1 MTTTTQ
7 ATDSRELLV
16 TALRTVERLRAKL
29 SASRDGW
36 LDEPI
41 AIVGIGCR
49 LPGGVDSP
57 ESYWQLLRNAVD
69 ATGEFPARR
78 ADARALYSPDP
89 DEPGKAYTIRGGF
102 LDRVDRFEPE
112 VFGISPREALGMDP
126 QQRIALEVSWEALE
140 RAGYA
145 PDSLEGSRTGVY
157 VGLSTTDYVRL
168 RQQVGDVRDV
178 DAYQLVGEP
187 SFTAGRISYVLGLRG
202 PSKVL
207 DTSCSSSLVAVHEAA
222 KALRLR
228 ECDLALAGG
237 VNLMLSPYGFVIMS
251 KFRALAPDGRCKTF
265 DASADGYARGEG
277 VGMVV
282 LKRLA
287 DAQADH
293 DDIVAVLRG
302 SAVNHDGRSSGL
314 TVPNPA
320 AQQDVIRAAL
330 AQAQLD
336 PSEVDYV
343 EAHGTGTALGDP
355 IELRAL
361 SAVLGRGRPDDQP
374 LLVGSVKTNIG
385 HLESAAG
392 IAGLIKV
399 ALAIRHGEVPPS
411 LHFTD
416 PNPNVEWDRLHVQV
430 AARHA
435 AWPERGRPRVG
446 AVSSFGASGTNAH
459 AVLASAPAVR
469 APSRSPRQHGLFL
482 ASARTPEALR
492 ELAARDAARLRGDAT
507 LELFDACFASHVGRA
522 TQAYGLAVVA
532 STVDALADGLAR
544 FADTGTSPGVLAAT
558 LPPFRQRTLRWRPA
572 PAPPVPAELAVEP
585 AYPDGGLDAVWR
597 AWGIEPPE
605 GDGLVLDAPYDQR
618 SLLEAL
624 GRLCLHGIRPDWT
637 AYHAIEEVSRVPLPT
652 TPWRGT
658 SYWFREAEPS
668 TAGSLRGGAAG
679 TVDIGVPVPGVG
691 RRLPSASLAYE
702 VDVPVRSAGAVVAL
716 ALAGVRDGLGGRFTA
731 IEDLAVTGYPAVD
744 GAVQLLV
751 GADGAWRLVG
761 RTGVESAAGAPWHGY
776 ATGVARRRLPEPPV
790 PPSTLPAAPSR
801 TLPAADG
808 HELQPGPDAV
818 RDWVTLL
825 DTVTAATGA
834 AGPVAIRCAGL
845 SGTDLGAVHRIRLR
859 DGDAELVA
867 ADGRRVGFVRSLTVS
882 ALDEPSSVWHPEE
895 ELRYVL
901 DWQPVPAVTAPAV
914 DLSGRGFLVLSDR
927 HGTADGLAAELAARG
942 AAVLVAD
949 PPDPDGVRP
958 VLDSWAADCPH
969 GTDVLVLTGLDA
981 PMPEHA
987 DPIALDT
994 YAADADLLAIAL
1006 VRQLTDARVTLV
1018 TRGAVP
1024 AGRSTAV
1031 NPTANTLWG
1040 LARVLVLEH
1049 PERWRGIVD
1058 LDPAGGT
1065 GGLVE
1070 VLAGDPTEDQV
1081 ALRGG
1086 RRYVPRVVPA
1096 PARPG
1101 EPVAIRA
1108 DGTYLVTGGLGGIGL
1123 ALAQWLATEGAG
1135 RLVLLSRKAT
1145 DDHPAV
1151 RRLRESVDVE
1161 VVAADVTDGTAL
1173 TALFARLAAD
1183 PRPLRGICH
1192 AAGLSDPQFVRDVTP
1207 ERYAAVWR
1215 PKVVGGW
1222 LLHQLSMAHPLDFFL
1237 GFSSIAAIWGSQHLA
1252 SYAAGNAYL
1261 DGLAHHRRA
1270 LGLPALT
1277 VAWGPWDLPS
1287 SLFGAEVMSFLKAT
1301 GLRPLA
1307 APQCVRLLGGL
1318 LADPAVPQQVV
1329 CAVDWSVFR
1338 PVMQARTPRPMLHAI
1353 EVAEETGTGTT
1364 TLSTVDDAGRYLRDV
1379 LATVLGADP
1388 AGLSD
1393 DADVMAYG
1401 LDSLM
1406 AMEVVRRCKRDLGVG
1421 IQASD
1426 LFERTTLGEWTA
1438 LLAGAAVVAQT
1449 QDWTDPARIAV
1460 DVRLDP
1466 AIRSTGTAP
1475 RPADPEH
1482 VLLTGATG
1490 FVGAYLL
1497 HELLATT
1504 RATVHCLVRG
1514 TGGRQ
1519 RIRANLERY
1528 LPWPDGADGRIV
1540 VVEGDLS
1547 RPGLGVDDF
1556 DGLADTVES
1565 VYHNG
1570 AWVNFSYTYEQLR
1583 DANITGTQE
1592 ILRLACTGRP
1602 KGVHHVSTY
1611 GIWGIPADGRAV
1623 VAETD
1628 DIAGAGR
1635 LVTGYVQTKWA
1646 AERLV
1651 RQGDLPVDVYRPG
1664 RVLGD
1669 SRTGACL
1676 TTHFT
1681 TRVIKGC
1688 VQLGLAPDIDLE
1700 VEMTPVDYVAAALVR
1715 ISLRD
1720 RDFGQTYHLVNPR
1733 KMSFAELSARLRE
1746 SWPIETVPVGQWWQ
1760 ALRDT
1765 YGDGTNEL
1773 HPVLGVVEEFV
1784 VGGED
1789 AIRYDVGN
1797 TEEALRGTG
1806 ISCPPLDTHLLDTY
1820 LRWLVQTGYLPSAP
1834 RGTRT

>member
-1 MTTTTQ
+1 MTTTTTPV
-7 ATDSRELLV
+7 TDSRELLV
-16 TALRTVERLRAKL
+16 SALRTVERLRAKL
-29 SASRDGW
+29 SVSRDGW

-69 ATGEFPARR
+69 ATGEFPADR
-78 ADARALYSPDP
+78 ADARAVYSPDP

-126 QQRIALEVSWEALE
+126 QQRIALEVCWEALE

-168 RQQVGDVRDV
+168 RQQLGDVRDV

-207 DTSCSSSLVAVHEAA
+207 DTSCSSSLVAVHEAC

-237 VNLMLSPYGFVIMS
+237 VNVMLSPYGFVIMS
-251 KFRALAPDGRCKTF
+251 KFRALSPDGRCKTF

-277 VGMVV
+277 VGMVA

-287 DAQADH
+287 DALADH

-320 AQQDVIRAAL
+320 AQQDVIRSAL
-330 AQAQLD
+330 AQAQID
-336 PSEVDYV
+336 PSDVDYV

-361 SAVLGRGRPDDQP
+361 EAVLGRGRADGQP

-399 ALAIRHGEVPPS
+399 ALAVRHGEVPPS
-411 LHFTD
+411 LHLTD
-416 PNPNVEWDRLHVQV
+416 PNPNVDWDRLHIEV
-430 AARHA
+430 ATRHT

-469 APSRSPRQHGLFL
+469 APSRSPRRYGLFL
-482 ASARTPEALR
+482 ACARTPEALR
-492 ELAARDAARLRGDAT
+492 ELAARDAARLRGDGAP
-507 LELFDACFASHVGRA
+507 ELFDACFASHVGRA
-522 TQAYGLAVVA
+522 VQAYGLAVVA
-532 STVDALADGLAR
+532 STVDGLADELAR
-544 FADTGTSPGVLAAT
+544 FADTGTSPGVITGT
-558 LPPFRQRTLRWRPA
+558 LPPFRARTVRWRASRA
-572 PAPPVPAELAVEP
+572 PEPGQLNLEP
-585 AYPDGGLDAVWR
+585 AFAEGGLAALWR
-597 AWGIEPPE
+597 DWGIEPPE
-605 GDGLVLDAPYDQR
+605 GDGLVLDEPYDQR
-618 SLLEAL
+618 SLLETL
-624 GRLCLHGIRPDWT
+624 GRLCLHGIRPDWR

-658 SYWFREAEPS
+658 SYWFREAAPP
-668 TAGSLRGGAAG
+668 TAG
-679 TVDIGVPVPGVG
+679 TVDVGTVDVGTPVPGVG
-691 RRLPSASLAYE
+691 RRLPSASLAYQ
-702 VDVPVRSAGAVVAL
+702 VDVPVRSAGAVVAV
-716 ALAGVRDGLGGRFTA
+716 ALAGVRDGLGGRWTA
-731 IEDLAVTGYPAVD
+731 VADLDVTGYPAD
-744 GAVQLLV
+744 GAAVQLLV
-751 GADGAWRLVG
+751 EPDGAWRLVG
-761 RTGVESAAGAPWHGY
+761 RSAVESAAGAPWTAH
-776 ATGVARRRLPEPPV
+776 ATGTARRRLPEPPV
-790 PPSTLPAAPSR
+790 PPSSVHGR
-801 TLPAADG
+801 D
-808 HELQPGPDAV
+808 LQPGPDDV

-825 DTVTAATGA
+825 DAVTAAVAEA
-834 AGPVAIRCAGL
+834 AGPVAIRCAAL
-845 SGTDLGAVHRIRLR
+845 SCADPGSVHRIRLR

-867 ADGRRVGFVRSLTVS
+867 EDGRRVGFVRGLTTAGV
-882 ALDEPSSVWHPEE
+882 AEPSSVWHPEE

-901 DWQPVPAVTAPAV
+901 DWQLAV
-914 DLSGRGFLVLSDR
+914 DEPAPDDLAGRGFLIVADQTCAADR
-927 HGTADGLAAELAARG
+927 NRTADGLAAELATRG
-942 AAVLVAD
+942 AAVLVVD
-949 PPDPDGVRP
+949 PPDLDGVRP
-958 VLDSWAADCPH
+958 LLDSWAADCPH
-969 GTDVLVLTGLDA
+969 RTDVLVLTGLDA

-987 DPIALDT
+987 DPIALDA
-994 YAADADLLAIAL
+994 YAARTDLLTIAL
-1006 VRQLTDARVTLV
+1006 IQHLAEARVTLV

-1024 AGRSTAV
+1024 AGAAAVV
-1031 NPTANTLWG
+1031 NPTANTVWG
-1040 LARVLVLEH
+1040 LGRVLALEH
-1049 PERWRGIVD
+1049 PERWRGVVD
-1058 LDPAGGT
+1058 LDPAGGHD
-1065 GGLVE
+1065 GLPD
-1070 VLAGDPTEDQV
+1070 VLASDPTEDQV
-1081 ALRGG
+1081 ALRDGQ
-1086 RRYVPRVVPA
+1086 RYVPRVVPA
-1096 PARPG
+1096 PVDDGQRL
-1101 EPVAIRA
+1101 PVRA
-1108 DGTYLVTGGLGGIGL
+1108 DGTYLITGGLGGIGL
-1123 ALAQWLATEGAG
+1123 ALAEWLAAEGAG
-1135 RLVLLSRKAT
+1135 RLVLLSRTAS

-1151 RRLRESVDVE
+1151 RRLRGSVDVE

-1183 PRPLRGICH
+1183 PLPLRGICH

-1207 ERYAAVWR
+1207 QRYAAVWR
-1215 PKVVGGW
+1215 PKVIGGW
-1222 LLHQLSMAHPLDFFL
+1222 LLHQLSMAEPLDFFL
-1237 GFSSIAAIWGSQHLA
+1237 GFSSIAAVWGSQHLA
-1252 SYAAGNAYL
+1252 SYSAGNAYL

-1287 SLFGAEVMSFLKAT
+1287 SLFGADVMSFLKAT

-1307 APQCVRLLGGL
+1307 APQCVRLLGGM
-1318 LADPAVPQQVV
+1318 LADPAVPAQVV

-1353 EVAEETGTGTT
+1353 QVAEETGAGTT
-1364 TLSTVDDAGRYLRDV
+1364 TLSTVDDAGRYLREV
-1379 LATVLGADP
+1379 LATVLGAAPDS
-1388 AGLSD
+1388 LSD

-1406 AMEVVRRCKRDLGVG
+1406 AMEVVRQCKRDLGVS
-1421 IQASD
+1421 IRASD

-1438 LLAGAAVVAQT
+1438 LLAGAAIAQST
-1449 QDWTDPARIAV
+1449 VDWTVPGHIAA

-1475 RPADPEH
+1475 RPAGPEH

-1490 FVGAYLL
+1490 FIGAYLL

-1504 RATVHCLVRG
+1504 TATVHCLVRG
-1514 TGGRQ
+1514 TAGLQ

-1528 LPWPDGADGRIV
+1528 LPWPGGADERIV
-1540 VVEGDLS
+1540 VVPGDLADK
-1547 RPGLGVDDF
+1547 RLGVADF
-1556 DGLADTVES
+1556 ERLADTVES

-1583 DANITGTQE
+1583 RANLGGTEE
-1592 ILRLACTGRP
+1592 ILRLAATGRP

-1611 GIWGIPADGRAV
+1611 GIWGIPADGRTV
-1623 VAETD
+1623 VTESD

-1646 AERLV
+1646 AERLI
-1651 RQGDLPVDVYRPG
+1651 RQADVPVDVYRPG

-1688 VQLGLAPDIDLE
+1688 VQLGMAPDIDLE

-1715 ISLRD
+1715 ISLGD
-1720 RDFGQTYHLVNPR
+1720 RDFGQTYHLVNAN
-1733 KMSFAELSARLRE
+1733 KLHFGELADHLRRT
-1746 SWPIETVPVGQWWQ
+1746 WPVRTVPVDEWWQ

-1773 HPVLGVVEEFV
+1773 HPVMGVVEEFV

-1789 AIRYDVGN
+1789 AIRYDVAN